1 MSSSLNIRIATITD
15 LDNINLLFKKVVAD
29 VHNVKKIDMWNTEY
43 PFCEFEGNIKNK
55 EMYVI
60 ESNNSIIGSFALTE
74 FDDPEYHVINW
85 TSNNEKW
92 FYINRLVILPSE
104 QGKGYAKETMQF
116 ICDYAIKN
124 NFEVMRLTVHK
135 DNKYA
140 IGLYEK
146 FGFIKIENSY
156 WVIGDKVFIEFE
168 KRFKEN

>member
-1 MSSSLNIRIATITD
+1 MSSSVNIRLATIDD
-15 LDNINLLFKKVVAD
+15 LENINSLFREVID
-29 VHNVKKIDMWNTEY
+29 DIQNIKKINMWNAVY
-43 PFCEFEGNIKNK
+43 PFCEFEGNIKNR

-60 ESNNSIIGSFALTE
+60 ENKDKLIGSFALTE

-85 TSNNEKW
+85 TSNNKKW

-104 QGKGYAKETMQF
+104 QGKGYAKEAMQF

-124 NFEVMRLTVHK
+124 NYDVIRLTVHK

-146 FGFIKIENSY
+146 FGFVKIENSY
-156 WVIGDKVFIEFE
+156 WTIGDKVFIGFE
-168 KRFKEN
+168 KRVKGV